1 MHVAL
6 QLYAEES
13 TEDNDPGEAD
23 IDNADYDSNYDDD
36 GSASHDFSGD
46 YHIPLTYGA
55 RSSDFLDLPTSTSV
69 PVPTSADPGTNED
82 MVQLL
87 AALHKVEAKRGQ
99 DFERNVRENHKWES
113 RRYTVVVTSW
123 WSEEEETGRFAVSR
137 SEIAISASY

>member
-13 TEDNDPGEAD
+13 TEDSDPGEAD

-36 GSASHDFSGD
+36 GSASHDYSGD
-46 YHIPLTYGA
+46 YHTPLTYGA
-55 RSSDFLDLPTSTSV
+55 RSSDFLDVPSTSTSV

-87 AALHKVEAKRGQ
+87 AALRKVEAKRGQ
-99 DFERNVRENHKWES
+99 DFERNVRENH
-113 RRYTVVVTSW
+113 R
-123 WSEEEETGRFAVSR
+123 
-137 SEIAISASY
+137 